1 MPTIHMTKSAV
12 DALKAASKD
21 TVYWDAGLP
30 GFGVKVTPRSRKVFV
45 VLYRIGGAGSRL
57 RKYTIGPY
65 GRVTL
70 QMARAEA
77 QKVLAA
83 RLEGRDPATEKRESK
98 RRMTADRVDDLI
110 EVFIVQHVSKT
121 RKAAEI
127 SRLLR
132 REVVSRW
139 GNRCVHAIGKR
150 DIVELASEIAQRG
163 TPMAAN
169 TLLKVIKTFLNWCVG
184 RAVIDASPA
193 EGVPLPGK
201 EVARDRVLT
210 NNELASIIRAARQI
224 GGAYGGIVEMLAL
237 TGQRREEVA
246 QMVWDEIDFNS
257 RTWTLPGSRTKNGK
271 PHIVHLSEACI
282 KLIKRASGLGSY
294 VFSISGVKPFQNFT
308 NAKRAL
314 DELSGVTGWRLHDLR
329 RTCVSGMAR
338 LGVPPHVADKILN
351 HQSGTIS
358 GVAAVYQRHH
368 FLAERKLALERWG
381 QYIETLVGELRLPD
395 EIAAA

>member
-282 KLIKRASGLGSY
+282 KLIKRASRLGSY

>member
-1 MPTIHMTKSAV
+1 MPTIRLTKSAV

-21 TVYWDAGLP
+21 AVYWDAGLP
-30 GFGVKVTPRSRKVFV
+30 GFGVKVTPRGRKVFV
-45 VLYRIGGAGSRL
+45 ALYRLGGAGSRL

-77 QKVLAA
+77 QKIFAA
-83 RLEGRDPATEKRESK
+83 RLEGRDPAAEKREAR
-98 RRMTADRVDDLI
+98 RRMTADRVEDLVEI
-110 EVFIVQHVSKT
+110 FILQHVSKT
-121 RKAAEI
+121 RKATEV
-127 SRLLR
+127 SRMLR

-139 GNRCVHAIGKR
+139 GNRSVREINKR
-150 DIVELASEIAQRG
+150 DVIELASEIAQRG
-163 TPMAAN
+163 TPIAAN
-169 TLLKVIKTFLNWCVG
+169 KLLKVVKTFLNWCAG
-184 RAVIDASPA
+184 RAVIDSSPA

-210 NNELASIIRAARQI
+210 DGELASVIVAARRV

-246 QMVWDEIDFNS
+246 RMVWDEIDFGN
-257 RTWTLPGSRTKNGK
+257 RTWTLPGLRTKNAK
-271 PHIVHLSEACI
+271 PHIVHLSEPCI
-282 KLIKRASGLGSY
+282 ELIERAPRLGHY
-294 VFSISGVKPFQNFT
+294 VFSLTGVRPFQNFT
-308 NAKRAL
+308 KAKRAL
-314 DELSGVTGWRLHDLR
+314 DELSGVTGWRLHHLR

-358 GVAAVYQRHH
+358 GVAAVYQRHD
-368 FLAERKLALERWG
+368 FLAERKLALDQWG
-381 QYIETLVGELRLPD
+381 RHVATLAGKMRQAAD
-395 EIAAA
+395 SAAA

>member
-1 MPTIHMTKSAV
+1 MTKSAV

-246 QMVWDEIDFNS
+246 QMVGDEIDFNS

-282 KLIKRASGLGSY
+282 KLIRRASRLGSY

-329 RTCVSGMAR
+329 RTCVSGMAG

>member
-12 DALKAASKD
+12 DALKAANKD

-210 NNELASIIRAARQI
+210 NNELASVIRAARQI

-246 QMVWDEIDFNS
+246 QMVGDEIDFNS

-282 KLIKRASGLGSY
+282 KLIRRASRLGSY

-329 RTCVSGMAR
+329 RTCVSGMAG

-381 QYIETLVGELRLPD
+381 QYIETLVGELRLPN